1 MSAAGCLFCATAR
14 FICFW
19 GELRLYRP
27 WRRISLFVCSLAIAA
42 GIAALFH
49 FFFARPGNWLVW
61 AIAAIMFPVS
71 ILGMLAAFWGCNSC
85 IVRLHGD
92 V

>member
-1 MSAAGCLFCATAR
+1 MSAACHLCSTTR

-19 GELRLYRP
+19 GELRPYRP
-27 WRRISLFVCSLAIAA
+27 WRRVSLLICSLAIAC

-49 FFFARPGNWLVW
+49 FFFGRPGNWFVW
-61 AIAAIMFPVS
+61 AIAAVMFPIS
-71 ILGMLAAFWGCNSC
+71 ILGMLAAIWGCNSC
-85 IVRLHGD
+85 VVRLHGD